1 VELDPDIVIR
11 GHGAAVDL
19 PFIPQQRSD
28 LQQLAELARRGF
40 APERRP
46 SEVDVDTAFPGQP
59 A

>member
-1 VELDPDIVIR
+1 MIR

-28 LQQLAELARRGF
+28 LQQLAELARRGS